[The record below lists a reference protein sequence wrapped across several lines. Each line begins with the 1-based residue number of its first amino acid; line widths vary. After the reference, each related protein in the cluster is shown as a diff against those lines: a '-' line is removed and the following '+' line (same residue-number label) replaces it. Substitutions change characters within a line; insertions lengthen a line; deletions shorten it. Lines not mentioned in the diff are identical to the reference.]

1 MRVDL
6 VSCYHQLIPLRKLN
20 RLICDFMLRMLV
32 FFIALFFW
40 TAASAETLPPAMTAD
55 YSGSTDTGPDLGL
68 PLVRNGNSADNRL
81 GGTNLA
87 DGFNGAEGNDVLVG
101 YDAVDSYSFEPGDG
115 ADVIVDLSPEG
126 NKIRFREVPESSV
139 RISEVP
145 GFNGETDRLISY
157 GDSDAIRIV
166 GWSRLSD
173 ETKSAWTIEYFF
185 RPAPDPVPER
195 AGTIVTLLTNPTSLI
210 LIILML
216 AVGIIPLVREFLKRR

>member
-1 MRVDL
+1 MTVDL
-6 VSCYHQLIPLRKLN
+6 MSCYHQSIPLRKMN
-20 RLICDFMLRMLV
+20 QLICDFMLRMLV
-32 FFIALFFW
+32 FSVALFFS
-40 TAASAETLPPAMTAD
+40 AAATAETLPPAMIAD
-55 YSGSTDTGPDLGL
+55 YSASTNTGPDLGF
-68 PLVRNGNSADNRL
+68 PLVRNGNSADNEL

-87 DGFNGAEGNDVLVG
+87 DVFNGAEGNDILVG

-139 RISEVP
+139 RISEIP

-185 RPAPDPVPER
+185 RPAQDPVPER
-195 AGTIVTLLTNPTSLI
+195 AGTMVTLLTNPTSLL
-210 LIILML
+210 LIILLL
-216 AVGIIPLVREFLKRR
+216 AVGIIPLVRELLKRR